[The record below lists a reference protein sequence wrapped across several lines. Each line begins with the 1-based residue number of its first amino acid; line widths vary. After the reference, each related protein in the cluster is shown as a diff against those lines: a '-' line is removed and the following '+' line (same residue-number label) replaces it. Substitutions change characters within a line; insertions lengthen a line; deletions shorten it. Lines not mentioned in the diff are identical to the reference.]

1 MKTNLVKKILS
12 IAIVS
17 LVIAL
22 VLVVVVLALIPKR
35 LENPIASGYASITAY
50 KGNIDQTYYYTP
62 NTTNEDAVKENGIF
76 REIESLHAESLK
88 DSLLSALFQGTGN
101 FNTRVESTYYANA
114 ITQAK
119 ADSDTVLVFTYTT
132 GDKTLQINGQDY
144 RHETSVSSTLVTFD
158 MIVMPLNSSDSFEEC
173 TIYLADR
180 ESKNTSYQVKFL
192 AHQSELIKYVSE
204 LEFPVVA

>member
-12 IAIVS
+12 IAVVS
-17 LVIAL
+17 LVVAL
-22 VLVVVVLALIPKR
+22 VLVVIILALIPKR
-35 LENPIASGYASITAY
+35 LENPIASGYTSITAY
-50 KGNIDQTYYYTP
+50 KGNVDQTYYYTS
-62 NTTNEDAVKENGIF
+62 NATEEDSVKENEIF

-88 DSLLSALFQGTGN
+88 DSLLSVLFQGTGG
-101 FNTRVESTYYANA
+101 FSTRVEASYYSNA

-119 ADSDTVLVFTYTT
+119 TDSDMVLVFTYTT

-144 RHETSVSSTLVTFD
+144 RHETAVSSTLVTFD

-192 AHQSELIKYVSE
+192 AHQSELIEYINS